1 MKFLDNIN
9 LSKKIKE
16 NLSLWQIFFIF
27 VPDFNLVIMIK
38 YYSFLLKVFLYSILP
53 FLYVACKDNPKP
65 LAKAPKTDLK
75 KTKLEGAI
83 KTQNFINYSYIKDSV
98 TNKWSKTETS
108 EVSIVFN
115 KYGFE
120 LEEFFRDDSKEEHS
134 FYDYDSNFR
143 RISENHIFIDKKNKK
158 IERIFDYIIYD
169 SLGYETERYSYN
181 YQDTAITAKK
191 YISEYDKNGQK
202 TSEIEYLFK
211 EKSWQPVFKLSY
223 DYDDNGNQIEK
234 RISKYYLLLWIT
246 KNKESYTYED
256 KLLKEANFS
265 EEKDSLSVKKIIY
278 DYKGREQIHTCINN
292 DGKILYSTQYVYD
305 NRENITKI
313 TMFDTQNREGD
324 KHFYTYTPQN
334 KMMQH
339 TMYKEG
345 KEYQR
350 IFYEYNT
357 KGNIT
362 KESTYENNEL
372 KRFTEIKYT
381 YY

>member
-1 MKFLDNIN
+1 MLLLMKFLDNIN

-134 FYDYDSNFR
+134 FYDYDANFR

-181 YQDTAITAKK
+181 YQDTAITAK
-191 YISEYDKNGQK
+191 
-202 TSEIEYLFK
+202 
-211 EKSWQPVFKLSY
+211 
-223 DYDDNGNQIEK
+223 
-234 RISKYYLLLWIT
+234 KYYLLLWIT